1 MSTKIYVYDKKPFS
15 TLTIVLTADISESS
29 AGLIMVLRCSDFE
42 HCSKLRHLVNGS
54 CNSLRK
60 AVGTTVEFFS
70 TVVGTIE
77 LIKQEAQLSQ
87 RGRSCLVL
95 LSILVS
101 R

>member
-15 TLTIVLTADISESS
+15 TLSIVLTADISESS

-60 AVGTTVEFFS
+60 AVGT
-70 TVVGTIE
+70 IE

-87 RGRSCLVL
+87 RGRSMPRVVEYI
-95 LSILVS
+95 S
-101 R
+101 